1 MDSDEELLDVL
12 LDRPADGRLKLISE
26 DEARAVL
33 VLLGILWEETR
44 SAEVREAAEE
54 LRRRLASRL
63 GPGAGGGGAVAAP
76 LAVLK
81 AGAAREGACLPSSSD
96 ER

>member
-12 LDRPADGRLKLISE
+12 LDRAGDGRLKLISE
-26 DEARAVL
+26 DEARAVM

-54 LRRRLASRL
+54 LRSRL
-63 GPGAGGGGAVAAP
+63 GSRLGGGSGGGT
-76 LAVLK
+76 LVL
-81 AGAAREGACLPSSSD
+81 
-96 ER
+96 